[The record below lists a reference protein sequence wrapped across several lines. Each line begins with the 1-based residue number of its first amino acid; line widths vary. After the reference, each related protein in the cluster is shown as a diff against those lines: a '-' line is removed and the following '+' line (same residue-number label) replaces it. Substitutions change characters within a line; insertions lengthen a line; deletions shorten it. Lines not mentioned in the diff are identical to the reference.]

1 MLHKMSDEQRVVLD
15 YIRAG
20 HNVIVDA
27 CAGSGKSTTILSIAK
42 ELSGKKIRQF
52 TYNAMLRHEV
62 KEKVKD
68 LGLHNLQVHTYHSFA
83 VNYYSDLGHTDTG
96 IRSILRENMAP
107 RIPIPLVDLVVLD
120 ESQDMT
126 KLYFQLIV
134 KMSKD
139 MMGSVSGIIK
149 PFQLL
154 VLGDYMQ
161 GLYEFKGA
169 DIRFLTHA
177 EQVWSVLPYLQSPI
191 FKQCTLK
198 TSYRITNQMANFVNR
213 DMLGEDRL
221 LACRD
226 GSPVVYIRRPRHQ
239 IEKIVVYQ
247 INRLLLEGE
256 SPSDIFVLGGSV
268 KGANSHIRHMENT
281 LTLNDIPCHV
291 PAFET
296 DAMDERVIEGKV
308 VFSTF
313 HTAKGRQRKY
323 VFVVG
328 FDQGYFYNARTLLKT
343 VCPNTLYV
351 GCTRATHG
359 LFLLE
364 NDSSRPLEFL
374 KRTQHDM
381 KHSDYIDFKGIP
393 QTIFHTSGDV
403 QDQDESGVVLI
414 PTYHVA
420 PTELIKF
427 VKEST
432 LERITPVLDKIFVQ
446 EVGCL
451 PENEILIPTM
461 IRTSRGLHEDV
472 SDLNGIA
479 IPAMYFDSILTE
491 KRGSA
496 VIMEMI
502 QESVKEMKPNSH
514 GFLKQR
520 VQELPTEFTSPA
532 DYLYLA
538 NVYSAVQEK
547 LYSKLRQIDREEYS
561 WITPEMMA
569 RCSARLQEYIVDE
582 ENKDSCS
589 LSNLLIEHSL
599 IHFVQEEK
607 HTAIEKA
614 LYPFFSYETRFR
626 FSARADLITES
637 TLWEL
642 KCTSKISQDHLMQ
655 LVIYAW
661 IWRLTNP
668 QLETGPPVE
677 KAFKIMNIRTGER
690 LRLEATLDELTFIVV
705 ELLKGKYGGTE
716 SLDNEDFVQECVDH
730 ILETTS

>member
-1 MLHKMSDEQRVVLD
+1 MSDEQRVVLD

-83 VNYYSDLGHTDTG
+83 VNYYSDLGHTDPG
-96 IRSILRENMAP
+96 IRHILRENIAP

-139 MMGSVSGIIK
+139 MMGSVSGTIK

-169 DIRFLTHA
+169 DIRFLTRA

-198 TSYRITNQMANFVNR
+198 TSYRITNQMAHFVNR

-374 KRTQHDM
+374 KRSQHDM
-381 KHSDYIDFKGIP
+381 KQSDYIDFKGIP
-393 QTIFHTSGDV
+393 QTIFHTGDST
-403 QDQDESGVVLI
+403 QDPEESGVVLI

-432 LERITPVLDKIFVQ
+432 LERITPLLDKIFVQ

-461 IRTSRGLHEDV
+461 IRTARGLHEDV

-479 IPAMYFDSILTE
+479 LPAMYFDSILTE

-502 QESVKEMKPNSH
+502 QESIKEMKPNSH

-547 LYSKLRQIDREEYS
+547 LYSKLRQIDRAEYS
-561 WITPEMMA
+561 WITPEMMS
-569 RCSARLQEYIVDE
+569 RCTARLQEYIVDQE
-582 ENKDSCS
+582 GDGGLDK
-589 LSNLLIEHSL
+589 LLIEQSL

-668 QLETGPPVE
+668 GLEMGASVE

-716 SLDNEDFVQECVDH
+716 ILDNEDFVQECVDH
-730 ILETTS
+730 ILDTTSL